1 MKTKKGLKQEFMN
14 EKLLPLSILM
24 TEIKQVNRVEAGN
37 RKNISSLKYN
47 TDRFPVFRHFKS
59 ILRF

>member
-1 MKTKKGLKQEFMN
+1 MKTKKSLKQEFLN
-14 EKLLPLSILM
+14 EEFLPLSILM
-24 TEIKQVNRVEAGN
+24 TEIRQVNRVEAGI

-47 TDRFPVFRHFKS
+47 SDRFPVFRHFKS